1 MKYHA
6 KLFYG
11 DTAHYW
17 YNYAKEEIIKEL
29 LVPFINGHVVLIK
42 HDNGKKLLN
51 MKNVTL
57 LNIFCTPKSLREV
70 GGKSAISQID
80 DSSFAENECTEDLVK
95 EYKIIGGAEGSSSLL
110 QKSFQAPRNQVFIV
124 MKFGDPLMDSA
135 YEGVYKPVCESFGLK
150 CIRIDEVQ
158 NSGKITDQILQ
169 TIAESKYVI
178 ADLTGNRPNC
188 YYECG
193 FAHALGKELV
203 LCAKNSA
210 KVHFDL
216 AGYRFIKW
224 ATEADLRKQILAR
237 IKALENTE
245 GTSS

>member
-6 KLFYG
+6 KLLYG
-11 DTAHYW
+11 SDSHYW
-17 YNYAKEEIIKEL
+17 YNYEKEKIVNVL

-42 HDNGKKLLN
+42 HGGGKKLLN

-57 LNIFCTPKSLREV
+57 LNIFKTQKSLEATAKTV
-70 GGKSAISQID
+70 IAQID
-80 DSSFAENECTEDLVK
+80 EDSFSDNECTEELVK
-95 EYKIIGGAEGSSSLL
+95 EFKIIGGAQGSSSLL
-110 QKSFQAPRNQVFIV
+110 QKSFQPSKKQAFII
-124 MKFGDPLMDSA
+124 MKFGDSVMDSA
-135 YEGVYKPVCESFGLK
+135 YEGVYKPVCESFGIR
-150 CIRIDEVQ
+150 CVRIDEVQ
-158 NSGKITDQILQ
+158 DSGKITDQILQ

-193 FAHALGKELV
+193 FAHALGKEMV
-203 LCAKNSA
+203 LCAKNTA

-224 ATEADLRKQILAR
+224 STEADLRKKISSR
-237 IKALENTE
+237 IKALENEE
-245 GTSS
+245 GSSS